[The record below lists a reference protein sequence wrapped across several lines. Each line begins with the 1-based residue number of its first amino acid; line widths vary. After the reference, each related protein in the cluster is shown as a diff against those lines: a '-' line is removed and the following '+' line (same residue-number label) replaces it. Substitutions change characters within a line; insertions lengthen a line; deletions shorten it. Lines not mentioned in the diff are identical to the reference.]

1 MPEKKQKPV
10 INLLTQGEFTMNN
23 ELLIKLQ
30 VARSKANKVKKVAA
44 QARIDNYFF
53 GKGEFAEVPKKP
65 KNRDD
70 VPMYILVGGK

>member
-53 GKGEFAEVPKKP
+53 GKGEFEAPKPK

-70 VPMYILVGGK
+70 VPMHILVGGK